1 MKLKIKLEFLAFC
14 FVILSFVH
22 GNDQNMLKV
31 EGEGD
36 ETDSINDIIKKM
48 SGGKFKNI
56 DIDDSELSGD
66 IDDTDDEES
75 GSGSG
80 DEITPTKK
88 GATTGKKGEISST
101 IVDITLVSST
111 SKTST
116 MENCVECSDSVDPD
130 GNGNNV
136 GNKDKHMKKGK
147 SGVNFTVGIIIG
159 VVVGAILAIL
169 IIVFLVYRLR
179 KKDEGSYSLD
189 EQSSTAFIR
198 SEADKGKGKEYY
210 A

>member
-1 MKLKIKLEFLAFC
+1 MKLEFLAFC
-14 FVILSFVH
+14 FVVILTLVN
-22 GNDQNMLKV
+22 GNVDKNMLKV

-36 ETDSINDIIKKM
+36 ETDSINDIIKNM
-48 SGGKFKNI
+48 GVGKFKNS

-66 IDDTDDEES
+66 PYGTDVES

-80 DEITPTKK
+80 EIEPTET
-88 GATTGKKGEISST
+88 ATTGKKEETSVV
-101 IVDITLVSST
+101 VDITLVPST
-111 SKTST
+111 AETTT
-116 MENCVECSDSVDPD
+116 MENCVECVNVDDPD
-130 GNGNNV
+130 DDKNNV
-136 GNKDKHMKKGK
+136 GDKDKQGAKDSKNGK

-189 EQSSTAFIR
+189 EQSSTAYLR
-198 SEADKGKGKEYY
+198 GETDKEKGKEYF